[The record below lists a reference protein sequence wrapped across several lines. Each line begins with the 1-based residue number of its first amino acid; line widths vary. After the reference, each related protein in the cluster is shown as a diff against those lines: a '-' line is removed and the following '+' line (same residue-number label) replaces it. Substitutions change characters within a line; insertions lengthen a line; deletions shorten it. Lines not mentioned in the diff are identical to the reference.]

1 MNKLLIA
8 LMSISLLLTACS
20 PKSEES
26 VTESADKATTSID
39 AEPATDTQAPEV
51 PPLETDSPMQAE
63 LIALIQTLESIAVKG
78 EEKQIIID
86 EKMQVAKTKA
96 DNDEISR
103 MTIELL
109 QEQQSALNELPLTEP
124 QLINIRQKLVQS
136 TELGIDANKDMM
148 KAKEMTSQDEDA
160 IVEKFDKGQ
169 TLSDEAKNELMA
181 LIEDLGLGVNS

>member
-8 LMSISLLLTACS
+8 LMSISILLTACS

-26 VTESADKATTSID
+26 VAESADKATTSID

-51 PPLETDSPMQAE
+51 PPLEADSPMQAE

-86 EKMQVAKTKA
+86 EKMQVATSKA

-124 QLINIRQKLVQS
+124 QLINIRQKLVES
-136 TELGIDANKDMM
+136 TELGIDANRDMM
-148 KAKEMTSQDEDA
+148 KTKEMTSQDEDA

-169 TLSDEAKNELMA
+169 TLSDEAKTELVE
-181 LIEDLGLGVNS
+181 LIEDLGIGVNS